1 MSLNIDSITD
11 IDKLLEVAEQL
22 EDDDKTEEALK
33 AAERAAKLFPQNGR
47 ARCMQAGLL
56 QDLNKPQEAFKVLV
70 DACRDIPDNADCL
83 FDLGAFLSEHGN
95 MPQACDC
102 YKRVYD
108 LNPDYPRIK
117 LLLGS
122 SLIRIQQ
129 WPDAIKYLEE
139 ALKTELNE
147 LDRAR
152 ALNSL
157 GEAHM
162 NNLNPEDPEGNKKE
176 LAEALEKFNASLE
189 INEYDYVPKG
199 NIAMSYI
206 RLGNIPEALKIIEEA
221 MKKYPNQARLY
232 VIKGIAQGVSDDPE
246 AIKSFEKAIELN
258 PNDPELWFHKA
269 HYYVRSQNFGI
280 ALDIF
285 KEGVKHHPNSADL
298 YFNIASLLR
307 HMGRERESIEYHRK
321 GLQLSGRLIH
331 WGFFLV
337 DENNKP
343 VEGTNVAIES
353 DRMIPREKVAQQFFK
368 QLQEQGRKID
378 DKGIVDGKYR
388 VGMMEIPEDK
398 VTLAPDAKIL

>member
-1 MSLNIDSITD
+1 MSFNIDEISD
-11 IDKLLEVAEQL
+11 AAKLLEIAEQL
-22 EDDDKTEEALK
+22 EDEDKTEEALK
-33 AAERAAKLFPQNGR
+33 AAEKAAKIAPQNGK

-70 DACRDIPDNADCL
+70 EACKDIPDNADCL
-83 FDLGAFLSEHGN
+83 YELGAFLSEHGN

-108 LNPDYPRIK
+108 LNSDYPRIK

-122 SLIRIQQ
+122 ALIRIQQ

-139 ALKTELNE
+139 ALKTELTD

-176 LAEALEKFNASLE
+176 LTEALEKFNASLE

-206 RLGNIPEALKIIEEA
+206 RLGNIPEALKIAEEA
-221 MKKYPNQARLY
+221 LKKYPNQARLY

-246 AIKSFEKAIELN
+246 AVKSFEKAIELN
-258 PNDPELWFHKA
+258 PKDPELWFHKA
-269 HYYVRSQNFGI
+269 HYYVRAQNFGL
-280 ALDIF
+280 AMEVF
-285 KEGVKHHPNSADL
+285 KEGIKRHPDAPDL

-307 HMGRERESIEYHRK
+307 HMGKERESVTYHRK

-353 DRMIPREKVAQQFFK
+353 DRLIPREKVAQQFFK

-378 DKGIVDGKYR
+378 EKGVVDGKYR
-388 VGMMEIPEDK
+388 VGMMELPEDK
-398 VTLAPDAKIL
+398 VTLDPNAKIL